1 MFLEPPELPELHGAA
16 LHGHARLTPAV
27 EGTQWVGDLCGCRC
41 DETLLQMA
49 HQLEAACTDAVR
61 ASGLH
66 PVGQVFHQFE
76 PGGATGLV
84 LLAESHLA
92 VHTWPER
99 QFVSI
104 DLYVCN
110 FSEDNSSKA
119 SALFGLLRQLFQP
132 DEIHAQTVARG
143 AVRQRNG

>member
-1 MFLEPPELPELHGAA
+1 VFLDLHNAGAQK
-16 LHGHARLTPAV
+16 LSSSMPAV
-27 EGTQWVGDLCGCRC
+27 QGTQWVGDLCGCQC
-41 DETLLQMA
+41 DVMLLQTA
-49 HQLEAACTDAVR
+49 SQLEAACTEAVR

-110 FSEDNSSKA
+110 FSEDNSAKA
-119 SALFGLLRQLFQP
+119 SALFELLRQLFRP
-132 DEIHAQTVARG
+132 ENIHAQTVARG
-143 AVRQRNG
+143 AIRQLHE

>member
-1 MFLEPPELPELHGAA
+1 MFLDLHEGDAQK
-16 LHGHARLTPAV
+16 LSSPMPAV
-27 EGTQWVGDLCGCRC
+27 QGTQWVGDLCGCQC
-41 DETLLQMA
+41 DEMLLKTA
-49 HQLEAACTDAVR
+49 PQLEVACTAAVR

-66 PVGQVFHQFE
+66 PVGHVFHQFE

-110 FSEDNSSKA
+110 FSEDNSAKA
-119 SALFGLLRQLFQP
+119 SALFELLRELFQP
-132 DEIHAQTVARG
+132 EEIHAQTVARG
-143 AVRQRNG
+143 AVRPLHG

>member
-1 MFLEPPELPELHGAA
+1 MFLELPEVGLSEHRISS
-16 LHGHARLTPAV
+16 LSV

-41 DETLLQMA
+41 DEMLLQVA
-49 HQLEAACTDAVR
+49 HKLETACTDAVR

-66 PVGQVFHQFE
+66 PVGKVFHQFE

-92 VHTWPER
+92 VHTWPESR
-99 QFVSI
+99 FVSI

-110 FSEDNSSKA
+110 FSEDNSGKA
-119 SALFGLLRQLFQP
+119 SALFELLRQLFQP

-143 AVRQRNG
+143 AVRPRHG